1 MSAAPSS
8 ASQAAI
14 RVLTWLR
21 AISSTS
27 ESPATDLDLVRN
39 LLPTTPFGRG
49 VTEILPPMP
58 LNIGS
63 FEGSL
68 VRNPQDHTV
77 WGVLY
82 KDHPDCPE
90 RSRFTIAHE
99 LGHFVLHRELQSR
112 FECDNSGVI
121 SGQFDGRNIEREAN
135 EFASNLLMPLDVLRQ
150 LLGDQRKVT
159 LQLLS
164 DIACAF
170 QVSLEAL
177 CLRFIEATDQR
188 AILVHWDQ
196 GFLKYQRPSRSA
208 RLTRARVRQ
217 TDSAQEPF
225 DGTLAADAAVVQCF
239 EGAECSAA
247 LWCNE
252 ERPHMKL
259 REFKHTFAGQNR
271 VLSLLLLES
280 AEPRDWDDSWQG
292 ENESTTSDRLRG
304 SGQVARPSRHD
315 LRLG

>member
-1 MSAAPSS
+1 VSAAPPN
-8 ASQAAI
+8 ASQAAS
-14 RVLTWLR
+14 RVLTCLR
-21 AISSTS
+21 AISGPM
-27 ESPATDLDLVRN
+27 ESPATNLDLVRN
-39 LLPTTPFGRG
+39 LLPTTPFGTG
-49 VTEILPPMP
+49 VKEILPPMP
-58 LNIGS
+58 LDIGS

-68 VRNPQDHTV
+68 VRNPQDHAV

-82 KDHPDCPE
+82 KLHPDCPE

-164 DIACAF
+164 DIARAF

-196 GFLKYQRPSRSA
+196 GFLKYLRPSRNA

-225 DGTLAADAAVVQCF
+225 AGTLAADATMDQCF
-239 EGAECSAA
+239 EGVECSAS
-247 LWCNE
+247 LWCAE
-252 ERPHMKL
+252 ESQHMKL
-259 REFKHTFAGQNR
+259 REFKHTFAGRDR
-271 VLSLLLLES
+271 VLTLLLLES
-280 AEPRDWDDSWQG
+280 AEPRDWDDSWQD
-292 ENESTTSDRLRG
+292 ENESTTSDRFRG
-304 SGQVARPSRHD
+304 SG
-315 LRLG
+315 